1 MTRSLIPQR
10 HRLGHKDIDADHAA
24 MNELWQKAVGCAPPE
39 FPLHLA
45 RLKRAMKRHFEH
57 EAALLAEVGQCL
69 CVSHQAEHEALL
81 QQCAEASRLY
91 AKSCRKA
98 QSHLRRIFARMV
110 REHVASM
117 DLCAVLTIRT
127 APDTPC
133 DHMKAR

>member
-1 MTRSLIPQR
+1 
-10 HRLGHKDIDADHAA
+10 
-24 MNELWQKAVGCAPPE
+24 MNDLWQKAVGCKRHE

-45 RLKRAMKRHFEH
+45 RLKKAMTRHFEH
-57 EAALLAEVGQCL
+57 EAALLAEVGQNL
-69 CVSHQAEHEALL
+69 CVSHQAEHDALL

-91 AKSCRKA
+91 AADWRKA
-98 QSHLRRIFARMV
+98 QSHLRNTFAKMV

-133 DHMKAR
+133 NHTKVR